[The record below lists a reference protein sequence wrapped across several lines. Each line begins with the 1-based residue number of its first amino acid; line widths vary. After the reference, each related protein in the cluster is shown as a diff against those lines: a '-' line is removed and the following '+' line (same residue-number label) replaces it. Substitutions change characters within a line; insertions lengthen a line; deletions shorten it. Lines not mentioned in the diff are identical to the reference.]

1 MLKKGICHTILLGG
15 VKLEK
20 RNIVSVNFREK
31 DRELFEFVIKKGS
44 IIGNSNYIKQ
54 LIYEEMQREK
64 ASKKN

>member
-1 MLKKGICHTILLGG
+1 MLKKGNCHTILLGG

>member
-1 MLKKGICHTILLGG
+1 M
-15 VKLEK
+15 EK
-20 RNIVSVNFREK
+20 RNIISVNFREK
-31 DRELFEFVIKKGS
+31 DKELFEFVVKKGS

>member
-1 MLKKGICHTILLGG
+1 M
-15 VKLEK
+15 EK

-31 DRELFEFVIKKGS
+31 DKELFEFVIKKGA

-64 ASKKN
+64 ASKK

>member
-1 MLKKGICHTILLGG
+1 MLKKGIYHTILLGG
-15 VKLEK
+15 VELEK

-31 DRELFEFVIKKGS
+31 DKELFEFVIKKGS

-64 ASKKN
+64 ASKK